1 MPRRSIPDLVN
12 TFHLSVFL
20 FFLLQFVNCKQQLID
35 RNLFVLRI
43 FRKFSDQFF
52 VRSSSVFQRFPRPL
66 PPDAADIP
74 QAEDKEQNQNEKD
87 KRHRQKNR
95 ICLPDTGKRDAP
107 AEARWR
113 NQEAACSVPFQNA
126 AKWEATDEKE
136 TVDDAGALEM
146 AGSGVWVMAGVSVG
160 VAVAVGVGVAVGTGS
175 NVTARV

>member
-1 MPRRSIPDLVN
+1 VPRRSIPDLVN

-35 RNLFVLRI
+35 GNLFVLRI

-95 ICLPDTGKRDAP
+95 ICLPDTGKKGCTGRGK
-107 AEARWR
+107 
-113 NQEAACSVPFQNA
+113 NQEAACTVPFQNA

>member
-1 MPRRSIPDLVN
+1 MYVRTQRSVQHSITKSKNKVPQKERDTFFVPRRSIPDLVN

-35 RNLFVLRI
+35 GNLFVLRI

-95 ICLPDTGKRDAP
+95 ICLPDTGKKGCTGRGKM
-107 AEARWR
+107 AE
-113 NQEAACSVPFQNA
+113 P
-126 AKWEATDEKE
+126 
-136 TVDDAGALEM
+136 
-146 AGSGVWVMAGVSVG
+146 GSGMHSAFPERCEM
-160 VAVAVGVGVAVGTGS
+160 GS
-175 NVTARV
+175 HR